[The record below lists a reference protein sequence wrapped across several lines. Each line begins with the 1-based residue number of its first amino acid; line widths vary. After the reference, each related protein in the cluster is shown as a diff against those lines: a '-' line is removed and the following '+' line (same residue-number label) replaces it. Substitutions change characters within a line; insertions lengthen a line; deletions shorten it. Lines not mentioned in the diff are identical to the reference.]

1 MIVAHISE
9 KLAISIL
16 KFSELIVKPQAP
28 ADYRSPAV
36 FSFTYRYGDCHIK
49 TSSDL
54 IGGKTA
60 AVILNDSPAGDQS
73 NPSAFAL
80 FTVGANHMGYG

>member
-60 AVILNDSPAGDQS
+60 AMIFDD
-73 NPSAFAL
+73 PSAS
-80 FTVGANHMGYG
+80 N

>member
-60 AVILNDSPAGDQS
+60 TVILNDSPAGDQADTCAVFLCLHLS
-73 NPSAFAL
+73 DS
-80 FTVGANHMGYG
+80 VGH